1 MTVSE
6 HARLATVEKH
16 VRAENA
22 RDRDMDA
29 VMGTFSD
36 SDQASVVY
44 NGIPTTGHAKIRR
57 SYEIRLNALPDFRFE
72 VTHRHFSSDSLIA
85 EHVLHCTN
93 KQEQPVEVPMCIVY
107 CFNEAGKLSE
117 ERVYIDEA
125 RMMP

>member
-1 MTVSE
+1 MAVSE
-6 HARLATVEKH
+6 QARLATVEEH
-16 VRAENA
+16 VRGENA
-22 RDRDMDA
+22 RDMDI

-36 SDQASVVY
+36 SDHASVVY

-72 VTHRHFSSDSLIA
+72 VKQRHFSADSLIA
-85 EHVLHCTN
+85 EHVLHFIN
-93 KQEQPVEVPMCIVY
+93 KKGQPVEVPMCIVY
-107 CFNEAGKLSE
+107 CFDEAGKLSE

>member
-6 HARLATVEKH
+6 HACLATVEEH
-16 VRAENA
+16 VRAESA
-22 RDRDMDA
+22 RDMDA

-72 VTHRHFSSDSLIA
+72 VTYRHFSSDSLIA
-85 EHVLHCTN
+85 EHVLHFTN
-93 KQEQPVEVPMCIVY
+93 KQGQPVEVPMCIVY
-107 CFNEAGKLSE
+107 CFDEAGKLSE

>member
-22 RDRDMDA
+22 RDMDA

-72 VTHRHFSSDSLIA
+72 VTHRHFSPDSLIA
-85 EHVLHCTN
+85 EHVLHFTN
-93 KQEQPVEVPMCIVY
+93 KQGQPVEVPNVHC
-107 CFNEAGKLSE
+107 LLL
-117 ERVYIDEA
+117 
-125 RMMP
+125 